1 MKKSSFGFVGM
12 VERIAASCAHLQV
25 PSVAHSF
32 RPSAPAQGVGAVSK
46 SAGEAHAVLAGVV
59 SIVGAVR
66 MMLSVFSRRPL
77 TDGVGRAVVQGSP
90 VAETINSV
98 VKFWIFAALFSVFC
112 WGVPLNAD
120 AQGIKFA
127 KNACKALSK
136 EYWKQGLGN
145 SLYREG
151 IIVSGSLEQNMRF
164 AQIESMKAAREASR
178 VALKNQEMARGRWKV
193 ATPVSPL
200 SDMLANASS
209 SALLG
214 YARSA
219 EAKRLRAARMEER
232 FLSYVA
238 IESQSVDDPDP
249 ESFPMTAG
257 QRQIAAH
264 IYNEILAMGGKGVKV
279 TLSDDQ
285 YVYVDIPANVKDSV
299 PSILFMAHMD
309 VTPEAPGKGIR
320 PQVHKNYDGGAI
332 ALGNGLTL
340 SPEQPQGKGLERLK
354 GKTIITS
361 DGTTLLGADDKAGCT
376 VLVTLIEEL
385 ITDSKTKH
393 GRVMVVFSQNE
404 DVGKA
409 AMRYDPEVFGTK
421 PDIVID
427 VDGDDRQ
434 TFSASNFTAVG
445 QTVRFKGNMAHP
457 SHGKENKYA
466 DALTASSYF
475 IGCLPPSVHP
485 SASSGKEGY
494 IHCYSCEHPKDSTG
508 NEVRD
513 EYIAKI
519 RIRYFDKSEGAMLN
533 KYLDEAFEKTHK
545 AFPFVEV
552 SRTEPVLQYENVAY
566 SMPGFVPILVKYA
579 ASKEKSIPMSEVS
592 ERGGTTSAM
601 LSARMPDKVPGGPC
615 IFSGQHNAHSVYEWC
630 CVEEMEEMVRIV
642 KSIASELVKK
652 DYEVLYK
659 HVRNIKAKPSSR

>member
-1 MKKSSFGFVGM
+1 M
-12 VERIAASCAHLQV
+12 VERIASSCAHLQV

-32 RPSAPAQGVGAVSK
+32 RPSAPAQGVGAVSN
-46 SAGEAHAVLAGVV
+46 SAGVASAVLAGVV

-66 MMLSVFSRRPL
+66 MMLSVFSHRPL
-77 TDGVGRAVVQGSP
+77 TNGVGRAVVQGSP
-90 VAETINSV
+90 VTETINSV
-98 VKFWIFAALFSVFC
+98 VKFWIFVALFSVFC

-120 AQGIKFA
+120 AQKFKMAENIGKTLNKGCWEQGFRNSFYNELIKGY
-127 KNACKALSK
+127 SS
-136 EYWKQGLGN
+136 LG
-145 SLYREG
+145 
-151 IIVSGSLEQNMRF
+151 QNMRL
-164 AQIESMKAAREASR
+164 AQEKSMKAARAALI
-178 VALKNQEMARGRWKV
+178 VALKNQEMARGRLKV
-193 ATPVSPL
+193 ATPVSHL
-200 SDMLANASS
+200 SSMLANASS
-209 SALLG
+209 SALG
-214 YARSA
+214 YMGSA
-219 EAKRLRAARMEER
+219 ETELQRAARMEKR

-249 ESFPMTAG
+249 EAFPMTAG

-309 VTPEAPGKGIR
+309 VTPEAPGKGIKPR
-320 PQVHKNYDGGAI
+320 VHRNYDGGTI

-385 ITDSKTKH
+385 ITDPKTKH
-393 GRVMVVFSQNE
+393 GRVMVMFSQNE

-409 AMRYDPEVFGTK
+409 AMRYNPEVFGTR

-508 NEVRD
+508 NEVHD
-513 EYIAKI
+513 EYVAKI
-519 RIRYFDKSEGAMLN
+519 RIRYFDKSDGAMLN

-659 HVRNIKAKPSSR
+659 HLRNIKAKTSSR